1 MISLSVKIRKTL
13 GKKTKILRKE
23 GVIPAILYGPR
34 IKPLPLKVDLKD
46 FKKVYKTAG
55 ESSLIS
61 LKIGEKES
69 KVLIHDV
76 QHHPLTDEFLHVD
89 FYEPLLREKVT
100 ATISLVFVEEAPAVE
115 ELGGTLIK
123 NISEVEVKGL
133 PQELPKEIQVNIG
146 SLKTFN
152 DDILIKDLKTE
163 KDIEILKEP
172 DEVVVSVVP
181 PREEEKIEE
190 ELAKPVEEKV
200 KEPEK
205 EEEEEEEEEGEK
217 ETEKS
222 K

>member
-13 GKKTKILRKE
+13 GKKTKTLRKE
-23 GVIPAILYGPR
+23 GIIPAILYGPR

-76 QHHPLTDEFLHVD
+76 QYHPLTDEFLHVD
-89 FYEPLLREKVT
+89 FYEPLLKEKVT

-123 NISEVEVKGL
+123 NISEVEAKGL

-146 SLKTFN
+146 SLKTFD
-152 DDILIKDLKTE
+152 DDILIKDLKIE

-181 PREEEKIEE
+181 PREEEIEEKIEE
-190 ELAKPVEEKV
+190 VKEVEEE
-200 KEPEK
+200 KEEK
-205 EEEEEEEEEGEK
+205 EEEKEK
-217 ETEKS
+217 EEKS
-222 K
+222 P

>member
-1 MISLSVKIRKTL
+1 MISLSVKIRKIL
-13 GKKTKILRKE
+13 GKKTKTLRKE
-23 GVIPAILYGPR
+23 GFLPAILYGPR
-34 IKPLPLKVDLKD
+34 IKPLPLKVDSKD
-46 FKKVYKTAG
+46 FKKAYKTAG

-61 LKIGEKES
+61 LKIGKKES

-89 FYEPLLREKVT
+89 FYQPLLKEKVT

-133 PQELPKEIQVNIG
+133 PQELPKEIQVNVG
-146 SLKTFN
+146 SLKTFG

-172 DEVVVSVVP
+172 DEVVASVVP

-190 ELAKPVEEKV
+190 ELVKPVEEKA

-205 EEEEEEEEEGEK
+205 EEEEEEGEK

>member
-13 GKKTKILRKE
+13 GKKTKTLRKE
-23 GVIPAILYGPR
+23 GFLPAILYGPR
-34 IKPLPLKVDLKD
+34 IKPLPLKVDSKD
-46 FKKVYKTAG
+46 FKKAYKTAG

-61 LKIGEKES
+61 LKIGKKES

-89 FYEPLLREKVT
+89 FYQPLLKEKVT

-146 SLKTFN
+146 SLKTFG

-172 DEVVVSVVP
+172 DEVVASVVP

-190 ELAKPVEEKV
+190 ELAKPVEEKAE
-200 KEPEK
+200 EPEK
-205 EEEEEEEEEGEK
+205 EEEKEEEGEK

>member
-13 GKKTKILRKE
+13 GKKTKTLRKE

-76 QHHPLTDEFLHVD
+76 QRHPLTDEFLHVD
-89 FYEPLLREKVT
+89 FYEPLLKEKVT
-100 ATISLVFVEEAPAVE
+100 ATISLVFVEKAPAVE

-146 SLKTFN
+146 SLKTFD
-152 DDILIKDLKTE
+152 DDILIKDLKIE

-181 PREEEKIEE
+181 PREEEVEEKIEE
-190 ELAKPVEEKV
+190 VKEVEEE
-200 KEPEK
+200 KEEK
-205 EEEEEEEEEGEK
+205 EEEKEK
-217 ETEKS
+217 EEKS
-222 K
+222 P

>member
-13 GKKTKILRKE
+13 GKKTKTLRKE
-23 GVIPAILYGPR
+23 GFLPAILYGPR

-76 QHHPLTDEFLHVD
+76 QYHSLTDEFLHVD
-89 FYEPLLREKVT
+89 FYQPLLKEKVT
-100 ATISLVFVEEAPAVE
+100 VTIPLVFVEEAPAVE

-146 SLKTFN
+146 SLKTFD

-163 KDIEILKEP
+163 KDIEILKEL

-181 PREEEKIEE
+181 PREEEIEEEIEEKIEE
-190 ELAKPVEEKV
+190 VKEVEEE
-200 KEPEK
+200 KEEK
-205 EEEEEEEEEGEK
+205 EEEK
-217 ETEKS
+217 EEKS
-222 K
+222 P